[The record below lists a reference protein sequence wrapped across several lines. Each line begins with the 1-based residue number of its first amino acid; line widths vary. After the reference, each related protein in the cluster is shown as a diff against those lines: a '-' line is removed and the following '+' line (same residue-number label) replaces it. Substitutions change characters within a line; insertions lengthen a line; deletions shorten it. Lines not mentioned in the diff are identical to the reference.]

1 MLQLK
6 MHVWLSMASMETDY
20 NLKKLGQL
28 NPLNPKI
35 KIWILILSP
44 YSFPREET
52 GRSW

>member
-1 MLQLK
+1 MSLKLLNYFYASTVLK

-35 KIWILILSP
+35 KI
-44 YSFPREET
+44 
-52 GRSW
+52 